1 MESKFILI
9 ANNKHVKAEK
19 KYQFPRGLVCQTG
32 RVSQDCQADRSKRSF
47 KVGSP
52 RTITRN

>member
-19 KYQFPRGLVCQTG
+19 KYQFPRGLVCQPDASVKTVKLTG
-32 RVSQDCQADRSKRSF
+32 RNDHLRLVPLER
-47 KVGSP
+47 
-52 RTITRN
+52 

>member
-19 KYQFPRGLVCQTG
+19 KYQFPCSLVCQPDASVKLTG
-32 RVSQDCQADRSKRSF
+32 RNDYERLVSLER
-47 KVGSP
+47 
-52 RTITRN
+52 